1 MIFRSKKSKLTLLI
15 IPLLVFSF
23 IFSGCSVI
31 RHPKKYFNS
40 DFNLGGAITHKN
52 GDFTPV
58 ETGSIR
64 LESSEIMN
72 RQHFSGSKTT
82 FFWGLFSFTDY

>member
-15 IPLLVFSF
+15 IPLLVSLLFFRLLRNQASQ
-23 IFSGCSVI
+23 
-31 RHPKKYFNS
+31 KYFNT

-52 GDFTPV
+52 GDFTPI

-82 FFWGLFSFTDY
+82 FLWGLFSFTDY